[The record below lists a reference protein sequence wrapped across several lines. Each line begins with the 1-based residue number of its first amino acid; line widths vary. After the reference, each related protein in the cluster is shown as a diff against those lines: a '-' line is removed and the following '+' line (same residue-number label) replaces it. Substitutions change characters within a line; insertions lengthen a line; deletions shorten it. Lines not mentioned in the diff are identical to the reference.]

1 MKFKALIVSAAVLA
15 AIVSCK
21 TASTLPEDNW
31 EPAVYEA
38 LTDMIAREGIQS
50 GNYDPQCRPYAV
62 FDYDNTTIINDIT
75 LTLMIYQI
83 ENLRYAFPP
92 ENAFEAFTAAI
103 PDLDKVL
110 DGPGLSAR
118 KLGEDI
124 AADYK
129 ALNGMLKQGMELEQI
144 HSTEEYLDFRAKLE
158 ALNEGVENTFDYATL
173 CLWQPSL
180 FSGMSCEELQ
190 NLTRESV
197 DHWMAQDGISKELW
211 ESPDG
216 IVAVEIS
223 KGLILPM
230 ESIHLYKT
238 LKDNGFDIYVCS
250 ASLES
255 VVEAMACAPQ
265 YGLGLTPDK
274 VFGIR
279 LEEEGY
285 DQTFMEGKTACI
297 NKLIAPYHGGRAPSL
312 VAGDSNGDYA
322 MLTAFDDLSVGLVF
336 DCKRSGNIAALVDKA
351 NTKMA
356 AGTSTRPIYVVQ
368 PRDRFTN
375 SR

>member
-1 MKFKALIVSAAVLA
+1 MKFKALIVSAAVLT

-38 LTDMIAREGIQS
+38 LTDMIARDGIQS
-50 GNYDPQCRPYAV
+50 ANYDPQCRPYAV

-92 ENAFEAFTAAI
+92 ERAFECFTSGL
-103 PDLDKVL
+103 PDLDLVL
-110 DGPGLSAR
+110 DGPGMSAR
-118 KLGEDI
+118 VLAEDI
-124 AADYK
+124 ASDYK
-129 ALNGMLKQGMELEQI
+129 ALNSMLQTGMELEQI
-144 HSTEEYLDFRAKLE
+144 HTTEEYLDFRAKLE
-158 ALNEGVENTFDYATL
+158 ALNEGVENSFDYGTMI
-173 CLWQPSL
+173 LWQPSL
-180 FSGMSCEELQ
+180 FSGMSRDELQ
-190 NLTRESV
+190 QLTRESV
-197 DHWMAQDGISKELW
+197 DYWMAQDSLSKELW

-216 IVAVEIS
+216 KVSAEIT
-223 KGLILPM
+223 KGLVLPM

-238 LKDNGFDIYVCS
+238 LKDNGFDVYICS
-250 ASLES
+250 ASLEAI
-255 VVEAMACAPQ
+255 VELMACSPE
-265 YGLGLTPDK
+265 YGLGLSADK

-279 LEEEGY
+279 LDDENY

-297 NKLIAPYHGGRAPSL
+297 NKLIAPQHGGRAPSL

-322 MLTAFDDLSVGLVF
+322 MLTAFDDLSVGLIF
-336 DCKRSGNIAALVDKA
+336 DCKRSGQIAALVEKA
-351 NTKMA
+351 NTNMA
-356 AGTSTRPIYVVQ
+356 VGTSTRPIYVVQ
-368 PRDRFTN
+368 PRDRYTN

>member
-1 MKFKALIVSAAVLA
+1 MKFESLIISAAILSVL
-15 AIVSCK
+15 VSCNRP
-21 TASTLPEDNW
+21 SQLPKDNW

-38 LTDMIAREGIQS
+38 LSRMIAREGIRS
-50 GNYDPQCRPYAV
+50 ENYNPECRPYAV
-62 FDYDNTTIINDIT
+62 FDFDNTTIVNDIS

-83 ENLRYAFPP
+83 ENLRYAFAP

-110 DGPGLSAR
+110 DGPGLSTR
-118 KLGEDI
+118 QLGEDI

-158 ALNEGVENTFDYATL
+158 ALNEGVENTYDYATL

-197 DHWMAQDGISKELW
+197 DHWMARDGISKELW

-216 IVAVEIS
+216 KVAVEIS
-223 KGLILPM
+223 KGLILPL

-238 LKDNGFDIYVCS
+238 LKDNGFDVYVCS
-250 ASLES
+250 ASLEAI
-255 VVEAMACAPQ
+255 VEVMVCSAE
-265 YGLGLTPDK
+265 YGLGLSADK

-279 LEEEGY
+279 LDDENY

-297 NKLIAPYHGGRAPSL
+297 NKLIAPNHGGRAPSL

-322 MLTAFDDLSVGLVF
+322 MLTAFDDLSVGLIF

-351 NTKMA
+351 NTKMT

-368 PRDRFTN
+368 PRDRYTN